1 MLKYYCK
8 YLLGRQRNGD
18 IMARKAIERN
28 ISYDDVKKLYYVTM
42 DYGKDSTG
50 KRVKTTKT
58 FEKKKDAQT
67 ALKNFEADK
76 IKQNLVFPSVLTVE
90 NWLTYWLDDIKA
102 IKCEETTLYGYR
114 NIINKHLIPKL
125 GNYKLQELNPTI
137 LNKYFKGKLDE
148 KLSQNTIRKHYDL
161 LKDTLKTAVD
171 EEKILKNPLNKVP
184 PIKVQKNEK
193 NFYNVEQLKTL
204 FTIVENDRMEIVVKL
219 AGMLGLRREEIAGL
233 KWDNIDLENRIIT
246 IAEAR
251 TQAGKKTVAK
261 GTKNSS
267 SHRTLYAPEEIINL
281 LTSIKTT
288 QEEQKRLL
296 GEAYKDEGYIM
307 AWENGEPYRPNYL
320 SDLFKKIIDDNK
332 LPSLRLH
339 DLRHTFASIANEL
352 GTNLYDISKALGHSQ
367 VGTTSQI
374 YTHMFDATHKKA
386 ISKIAD
392 VMTAK

>member
-1 MLKYYCK
+1 
-8 YLLGRQRNGD
+8 
-18 IMARKAIERN
+18 
-28 ISYDDVKKLYYVTM
+28 M

-50 KRVKTTKT
+50 KRIKTTKT
-58 FEKKKDAQT
+58 FVKKKDAQT
-67 ALKNFEADK
+67 ALKSFEADK
-76 IKQNLVFPSVLTVE
+76 IKQNLVFPSAQTVE
-90 NWLTYWLDDIKA
+90 NWLTYWINDIKA

-125 GNYKLQELNPTI
+125 GNYKLQELNATI

-148 KLSQNTIRKHYDL
+148 GLKNNTIRKHYDL

-171 EEKILKNPLNKVP
+171 GEKILKNPLNKVP
-184 PIKVQKNEK
+184 PIKVQKEEK
-193 NFYNVEQLKTL
+193 NFYTIEQLKQL
-204 FTIVENDRMEIVVKL
+204 FAIVENDRMEIVVKL

-233 KWDNIDLENRIIT
+233 KWDNIDLENKLIIV
-246 IAEAR
+246 AEAR

-267 SHRTLYAPEEIINL
+267 SHRTLYAPDEIINL
-281 LTSIKTT
+281 LTTIKNK
-288 QEEQKRLL
+288 QEEQKKLL

-339 DLRHTFASIANEL
+339 DLRHTFASIANDL

-374 YTHMFDATHKKA
+374 YTHMFDKTHKKA

-392 VMTAK
+392 VMTGK

>member
-1 MLKYYCK
+1 
-8 YLLGRQRNGD
+8 
-18 IMARKAIERN
+18 MARIAVQKN
-28 ISYDDVKKLYYVTM
+28 IAFDDEKKLFYVTM

-50 KRVKTTKT
+50 KRVKITKT

-67 ALKNFEADK
+67 ALKKFEADK
-76 IKQNLVFPSVLTVE
+76 TKGTLVFPSVMTVE
-90 NWLTYWLDDIKA
+90 DWLTYWLNDIKA

-114 NIINKHLIPKL
+114 NIINNHLIPKL
-125 GNYKLQELNPTI
+125 GHYKLQELNTTI
-137 LNKYFKGKLDE
+137 INKYFKGKLE
-148 KLSQNTIRKHYDL
+148 EGLSKNTIRKHYDL
-161 LKDTLKTAVD
+161 LKDVLKHAVNED
-171 EEKILKNPLNKVP
+171 KILKNPLDKVE
-184 PIKVQKNEK
+184 PIKVQKTEK
-193 NFYNVEQLKTL
+193 SFYNIEQLKSL

-233 KWDNIDLENRIIT
+233 KWDNIDFENKVIT

-251 TQAGKKTVAK
+251 TQAGKTTVEK
-261 GTKNSS
+261 GTKNRS
-267 SHRTLYAPEEIINL
+267 SHRTLYAPDEIINL
-281 LTSIKTT
+281 LTAIKNK
-288 QEEQKRLL
+288 QEEQKLTL
-296 GEAYKDEGYIM
+296 GEAYRDEGYIM

-332 LPSLRLH
+332 LPPLRLH

-374 YTHMFDATHKKA
+374 YTHMFDDTHKKA

-392 VMTAK
+392 AITAK

>member
-1 MLKYYCK
+1 MKES
-8 YLLGRQRNGD
+8 GD
-18 IMARKAIERN
+18 IMARKAIEKN
-28 ISYDDVKKLYYVTM
+28 IAYDDIKKLYYVTM

-50 KRVKTTKT
+50 KRIKTTKT

-67 ALKNFEADK
+67 ALKNFDADK

-90 NWLTYWLDDIKA
+90 NWLTYWIDDIKA

-114 NIINKHLIPKL
+114 NIINNHLVPKL

-137 LNKYFKGKLDE
+137 LNKYFKGKLDAGL
-148 KLSQNTIRKHYDL
+148 KNNTIRKHYDL

-171 EEKILKNPLNKVP
+171 EEKLLKNPLNKVP
-184 PIKVQKNEK
+184 PIKVQKEEK
-193 NFYNVEQLKTL
+193 NFYSIEQLKKL
-204 FTIVENDRMEIVVKL
+204 FAIVENDRMEIVVKL
-219 AGMLGLRREEIAGL
+219 AGLLGLRREEIAGL
-233 KWDNIDLENRIIT
+233 KWDNIDLDNKIIT

-267 SHRTLYAPEEIINL
+267 SHRTLHAPNEIINL
-281 LTSIKTT
+281 LTTIKNR
-288 QEEQKRLL
+288 QEEQKNLL
-296 GEAYKDEGYIM
+296 GEAYNDKGYIM
-307 AWENGEPYRPNYL
+307 AWENGEPFRPNYL

-332 LPSLRLH
+332 LPPLRLH

-367 VGTTSQI
+367 VGTTSQV
-374 YTHMFDATHKKA
+374 YTHMFDKTHKKA

-392 VMTAK
+392 VMTTK